1 MKAQTID
8 RIELTRRKM
17 AFKEAMKHTADT
29 PAYPGAEEHTEPQF
43 HGEKCPFN
51 SEKCSFNDNI
61 CPFCGGEADLRYC
74 LGDNYSVLCEKCL
87 ARITTY
93 NTVKKAVRA
102 WNKRTN

>member
-17 AFKEAMKHTADT
+17 AFKEAVKHAAEV

-43 HGEKCPFN
+43 H

-61 CPFCGGEADLRYC
+61 CPFCGGELIRFEGCYRC
-74 LGDNYSVLCEKCL
+74 KKCG
-87 ARITTY
+87 
-93 NTVKKAVRA
+93 
-102 WNKRTN
+102 WNKCG